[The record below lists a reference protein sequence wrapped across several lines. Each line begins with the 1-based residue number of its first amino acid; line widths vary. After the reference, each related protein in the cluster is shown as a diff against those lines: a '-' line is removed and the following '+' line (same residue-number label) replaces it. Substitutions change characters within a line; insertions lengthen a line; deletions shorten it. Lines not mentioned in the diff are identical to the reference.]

1 VLFRSI
7 LLTHVNSQDQTFD
20 SIMVPR
26 MSVVFLLAILTTA
39 SSWVS
44 MPTLSRK
51 DFFQKAI
58 SFGAAATMAPVTAK
72 AVDFSGSYE
81 DPFHPNCKRIISM
94 NGSSTKL
101 KGTDGSPGCPADG
114 SGKAWSLDGIVK
126 GNEIFVDFTPKGGP
140 KDLKGVWDGSG
151 INWPDGSKWSIKN

>member
-1 VLFRSI
+1 
-7 LLTHVNSQDQTFD
+7 
-20 SIMVPR
+20 M
-26 MSVVFLLAILTTA
+26 LTTLN
-39 SSWVS
+39 V
-44 MPTLSRK
+44 
-51 DFFQKAI
+51 
-58 SFGAAATMAPVTAK
+58 VTRNPIMIVVESLHIGK
-72 AVDFSGSYE
+72 IIYIIFL
-81 DPFHPNCKRIISM
+81 FHPNCKRIISM